1 MSPLLSGLLL
11 SSVVALCYV
20 GLLKVLANKQVLNS
34 TVLRKLL
41 HIGIGPVYM
50 LAWNFYGRAQLQPN
64 CRYVASVV
72 PACVTL
78 AFAVVGLGLMKDRDL
93 VNTMSRSGSSKEL
106 LRGPLIYGI
115 MHVVLTWVFWE
126 AHPAGVIA
134 LCVLCGGDGTA
145 ELAGKKWGRKTGAIP
160 WSKSKTWA
168 GTLSFIL
175 CSVVMSC
182 VVLMFVPVAH
192 WSGSTNDF
200 QKLLLVALGSSV
212 VETFPFKEVDNATVT
227 ITAAVLSYV
236 LF

>member
-11 SSVVALCYV
+11 SFVVTLGYV
-20 GLLKVLANKQVLNS
+20 GLLKYLASKQAFSS

-50 LAWNFYGRAQLQPN
+50 LAWNLYGTSQLQHN

-72 PACVTL
+72 PACFTV
-78 AFAVVGLGLMKDRDL
+78 AFAIVGLGYVKDRDL
-93 VNTMSRSGSSKEL
+93 VNTMSRSGSRDEL

-115 MHVVLTWVFWE
+115 MHVVLTWIFWE
-126 AHPAGVIA
+126 SHPAGVIA

-145 ELAGKKWGRKTGAIP
+145 ELAGRKWGRKTGSIP

-168 GTLSFIL
+168 GSISFVV
-175 CSVVMSC
+175 CSVGMAYAI
-182 VVLMFVPVAH
+182 LTFVPVAH
-192 WSGSTNDF
+192 WSGSASDI
-200 QKLLLVALGSSV
+200 QKLLLVALGSSA
-212 VETFPFKEVDNATVT
+212 VETLPLREIDNITVT
-227 ITAAVLSYV
+227 VAAAVLSYV